1 MKRVKRIIGTLC
13 ILFPVFLFLICGVM
27 LIGISDDGEDGDPAH
42 ASGLGLSVKVREYA
56 AFVGDTAAEYNIHEY
71 DCLLYTSPSPRD

>member
-42 ASGLGLSVKVREYA
+42 ASGLGLSDKVREYA
-56 AFVGDTAAEYNIHEY
+56 ALSGIRQRNTIYMSMKSI
-71 DCLLYTSPSPRD
+71 CLPS

>member
-42 ASGLGLSVKVREYA
+42 ASGLGLSDKVRGICSLCQGIRQRNTIYMSMKKVSA
-56 AFVGDTAAEYNIHEY
+56 CHHDG
-71 DCLLYTSPSPRD
+71 

>member
-27 LIGISDDGEDGDPAH
+27 LIGISDE
-42 ASGLGLSVKVREYA
+42 LSL
-56 AFVGDTAAEYNIHEY
+56 IHI
-71 DCLLYTSPSPRD
+71 

>member
-42 ASGLGLSVKVREYA
+42 ASGLGLSDKVREYA
-56 AFVGDTAAEYNIHEY
+56 AFVGVSYRITCNNGNQRTLIN
-71 DCLLYTSPSPRD
+71 P

>member
-27 LIGISDDGEDGDPAH
+27 LIGISDEGEDGDPAH
-42 ASGLGLSVKVREYA
+42 ASGLGLSL
-56 AFVGDTAAEYNIHEY
+56 IHI
-71 DCLLYTSPSPRD
+71 

>member
-42 ASGLGLSVKVREYA
+42 ASGLGLSDKVSNMQPLSGIRQRNTIYMSMKS
-56 AFVGDTAAEYNIHEY
+56 I
-71 DCLLYTSPSPRD
+71 CLPS